1 MQFHLFACQHCTH
14 RLEGAARNMIIK
26 HGKKILQQMGRGR
39 RTLWTEFNNVP
50 HTVNDGY
57 SASVKI
63 KFSLV
68 SMQFTHNARFEAD
81 RL

>member
-1 MQFHLFACQHCTH
+1 
-14 RLEGAARNMIIK
+14 MIIK
-26 HGKKILQQMGRGR
+26 HGKKNLQQMGKGGR
-39 RTLWTEFNNVP
+39 ALWTEFNHVP